1 MTSLDYY
8 LITASLFVTVLGGA
22 VAYFKRDYITRGMA
36 ICFFTSL
43 WGVLAMVLSPS
54 SKARVGD
61 EHDRQFWPSY
71 SWVAVGGTLLTIAV
85 VLLLHRLGTRAQ

>member
-1 MTSLDYY
+1 MTSFDYY
-8 LITASLFVTVLGGA
+8 LITASLFVTALGGA

-54 SKARVGD
+54 SKAEWEMNMIDNSGHHIRGS
-61 EHDRQFWPSY
+61 RL
-71 SWVAVGGTLLTIAV
+71 VA
-85 VLLLHRLGTRAQ
+85 HF